1 MNQPWEFVASDFFF
15 LFRWVQKH
23 PTVPVWRG
31 DHARLGGGPPQ
42 RRHHRGAAQSGGGR
56 AHHLPGQ
63 RSKTRGRVVR
73 SRDLALTELDC
84 VCVCVCV
91 CSRSSRCTGSVF
103 RPSWRAG
110 STECWHKASPS
121 HWWTCTTT
129 AFLRSVWRADA
140 PIKAHFKE
148 PF

>member
-1 MNQPWEFVASDFFF
+1 MNQRWEFVASDFFF
-15 LFRWVQKH
+15 SSGESKNTQLFQYGEE
-23 PTVPVWRG
+23 TM
-31 DHARLGGGPPQ
+31 HAWEEGRLSDDIIAEQ
-42 RRHHRGAAQSGGGR
+42 RKVEAAELIIFQVR
-56 AHHLPGQ
+56 GQ
-63 RSKTRGRVVR
+63 RQEAVVR

-84 VCVCVCV
+84 VCVCLCF
-91 CSRSSRCTGSVF
+91 RSSRCTGSVF

-121 HWWTCTTT
+121 HWCTCTTT

-140 PIKAHFKE
+140 PIKVHFKE